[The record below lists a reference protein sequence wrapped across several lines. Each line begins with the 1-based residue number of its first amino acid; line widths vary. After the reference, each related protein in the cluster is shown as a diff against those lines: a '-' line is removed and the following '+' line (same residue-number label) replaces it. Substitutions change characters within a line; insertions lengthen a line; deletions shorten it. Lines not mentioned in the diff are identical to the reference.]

1 MKSVRP
7 VRPYIRP
14 YEDPTNEKRTAT
26 MKLSS
31 TTFVSVD
38 GVMQR
43 IGGPVIR

>member
-1 MKSVRP
+1 MRSVRS

-14 YEDPTNEKRTAT
+14 YDDHKRNENRD

-38 GVMQR
+38 GVMQA
-43 IGGPVIR
+43 IEGAAIR